1 MDCGMLHDQNKDQ
14 RGSWSVLL
22 LLLLRLYHLIHK
34 HTCARTLRLS
44 SSSAFGKTGFFSLSL
59 TLSLTRS
66 LPLLLVLFC
75 RLYNILVAWRSG
87 VSVKVRCP
95 GEREARARRC
105 VCCYC
110 SRSAEE
116 AVTILYAVWLLEPG
130 LSDQFQGEPVSL
142 LQSRRGAES
151 SISVRPQQREQA
163 GERARNTIIIPHAL
177 CRLLNRL
184 FYLALTQTKTK
195 TCSCIFIFV
204 YIAVVEN
211 FC

>member
-1 MDCGMLHDQNKDQ
+1 LLCSKIKLPPHGLRHAARSKQ
-14 RGSWSVLL
+14 RPTRKLVGVVAAAAASLSFNTQTH
-22 LLLLRLYHLIHK
+22 LRTHAPALVVVGFWEN
-34 HTCARTLRLS
+34 RL
-44 SSSAFGKTGFFSLSL
+44 FLSLSL

-163 GERARNTIIIPHAL
+163 GERA
-177 CRLLNRL
+177 
-184 FYLALTQTKTK
+184 TQ
-195 TCSCIFIFV
+195 
-204 YIAVVEN
+204 
-211 FC
+211 

>member
-1 MDCGMLHDQNKDQ
+1 MLHDQNKDQ
-14 RGSWSVLL
+14 RGSWCVV
-22 LLLLRLYHLIHK
+22 
-34 HTCARTLRLS
+34 A
-44 SSSAFGKTGFFSLSL
+44 AAAASLSFNTQTHL
-59 TLSLTRS
+59 RTHALSGFWENRLFLSLSRS
-66 LPLLLVLFC
+66 YSVAIVVGAFLR

-95 GEREARARRC
+95 GGQEARARRC

-151 SISVRPQQREQA
+151 SISVR
-163 GERARNTIIIPHAL
+163 ARRLNTIIIPHA
-177 CRLLNRL
+177 RRAAD
-184 FYLALTQTKTK
+184 F
-195 TCSCIFIFV
+195 
-204 YIAVVEN
+204 
-211 FC
+211 